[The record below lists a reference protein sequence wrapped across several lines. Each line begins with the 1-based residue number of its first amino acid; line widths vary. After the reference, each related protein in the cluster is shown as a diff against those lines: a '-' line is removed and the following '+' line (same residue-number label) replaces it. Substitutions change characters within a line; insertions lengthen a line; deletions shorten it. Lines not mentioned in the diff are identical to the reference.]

1 MSRKRKECIGKCP
14 IEGAMAVIG
23 GKWKLV
29 ILWHLIEGTRRY
41 GEIRRAIPEVSEK
54 MLIQQLR
61 ELEGDGLIARKVYPE
76 VPPKVEYSFTVYGE
90 TLKPVLR
97 ALVSW
102 GTNEFR
108 EPATKP

>member
-1 MSRKRKECIGKCP
+1 MARKRKNCIGKCP

-29 ILWHLIEGTRRY
+29 ILWHLMDGARRY
-41 GEIRRAIPEVSEK
+41 GEIKRGTPEASEK

-61 ELEGDGLIARKVYPE
+61 ELEREGLISRKVYPE
-76 VPPKVEYSFTVYGE
+76 VPPKVEYAFTPYGE

-97 ALVSW
+97 ALVQW
-102 GTNEFR
+102 GTNAFKGI
-108 EPATKP
+108 A